1 MHKHIGMH
9 LGSVMVLLLLYL
21 KVLKEGDD
29 TLDTSDRRVMA
40 SVGGSFVRWMML
52 C

>member
-9 LGSVMVLLLLYL
+9 LGSVMLLLLYL

-29 TLDTSDRRVMA
+29 TLDTSGRQSD
-40 SVGGSFVRWMML
+40 GNKCRWQF
-52 C
+52 